1 MSGQLRARRRRRGGR
16 GRGRRQGANKQEQQA
31 TPQGASPD
39 AETQAPAGLDSPA
52 APPDSAGR
60 IWLEEMDPQP
70 DRQGNGRSES
80 SEQAH
85 SPESLALLPAGDSA
99 GASSLTTVEEPLL
112 EIVESP
118 TLPGEK
124 RAPRKSRRERGGRRR
139 GGRGRRG
146 KGGRYIAADAPQ
158 EAAAGAAV
166 AVGASAA
173 GAPATVVDLPAGVPA
188 GAPPQ
193 VQERQEQ
200 PLRRGRGK
208 AHKREDGTKK
218 TLIVNRT
225 GQETRVAILEEGNLA
240 EIFIER
246 ESSRGV
252 IGNIYK
258 GRVSKVLPGMQSA
271 FVRIGL
277 ERDAFLYV
285 SDISPGY
292 DAYEG
297 LVDLDE
303 VEGGQEMRDTSSREG
318 REDKIEKLLKEG
330 QELLVQVTKEPIG
343 TKGPR
348 ITSYV
353 TLPGRF
359 LVLMPQV
366 DNVGVSRKIDDARE
380 RTRLR
385 RVVDK
390 VRPKGMG
397 FIVRTVAESCD
408 AAELEADALWLLSQW
423 DEIRSRAETTTAPAE
438 VRPELSLVPKM
449 IRDLLTSSVVKIVID
464 DDTAWQQAVDL
475 VKRLQP
481 GFVDRIQK
489 YGGGEPIFESYGV
502 QAELDKALRSRV
514 WLRSGGSIVINQTEA
529 LVAIDVNTGKFVG
542 KRNLEDTVLKT
553 NLEAA
558 TEIVRQLRLR
568 DLGGIIVV
576 DFIDMEERKSKR
588 KLIEAFEKEL
598 RKDRART
605 KVLQISDFGL
615 VEITRQ
621 RTKKSLER
629 ILCRTCPYCTGS
641 GRIKTDLTMVLEIRR
656 ELEKIAGSLNG
667 RRLVL
672 RANPDVAHQLELE
685 GRRLVSGIRGLSGA
699 DLTIRADATMHH
711 EQFEIV
717 NL

>member
-1 MSGQLRARRRRRGGR
+1 MPG
-16 GRGRRQGANKQEQQA
+16 E
-31 TPQGASPD
+31 
-39 AETQAPAGLDSPA
+39 
-52 APPDSAGR
+52 APPR
-60 IWLEEMDPQP
+60 
-70 DRQGNGRSES
+70 N
-80 SEQAH
+80 
-85 SPESLALLPAGDSA
+85 ALP
-99 GASSLTTVEEPLL
+99 
-112 EIVESP
+112 
-118 TLPGEK
+118 
-124 RAPRKSRRERGGRRR
+124 
-139 GGRGRRG
+139 
-146 KGGRYIAADAPQ
+146 
-158 EAAAGAAV
+158 
-166 AVGASAA
+166 
-173 GAPATVVDLPAGVPA
+173 GAPAAAPLTDPDSSATAVMPAVA
-188 GAPPQ
+188 EAP
-193 VQERQEQ
+193 EKTEQ
-200 PLRRGRGK
+200 PLRARSSRGRFT
-208 AHKREDGTKK
+208 KREDSTRK

-225 GQETRVAILEEGNLA
+225 GQETRVAILEEGSLA

-303 VEGGQEMRDTSSREG
+303 VEGGQEIRDSSAKAG

-385 RVVDK
+385 RIVDK

-397 FIVRTVAESCD
+397 FIVRTVAEACD
-408 AAELEADALWLLSQW
+408 AQELEADALWLLSQW
-423 DEIRSRAETTTAPAE
+423 DEIRSRAETVVAPAE
-438 VRPELSLVPKM
+438 VRPELSIVPKM
-449 IRDLLTSSVVKIVID
+449 IRDLLTPNVVKIVLD
-464 DDTAWQQAVDL
+464 DDAAYREAVDL

-481 GFVDRIQK
+481 AILDRIQR
-489 YGGGEPIFESYGV
+489 YAGAEPIFESYGV

-629 ILCRTCPYCTGS
+629 ILCRTCPYCTGT
-641 GRIKTDLTMVLEIRR
+641 GRIKTEVTMVLEIRR
-656 ELEKIAGSLNG
+656 ELEKIAASLGG
-667 RRLVL
+667 RRLVI
-672 RANPDVAHQLELE
+672 RANPDVAQQLEVD
-685 GRRLVSGIRGLSGA
+685 GRKLVAGIRGLSGA
-699 DLTIRADATMHH
+699 DITIRADATMHH
-711 EQFEIV
+711 EQFEIT

>member
-1 MSGQLRARRRRRGGR
+1 VDDEAVPVLEGPEVAEKPERTEQPHRASRSSR
-16 GRGRRQGANKQEQQA
+16 GRFQ
-31 TPQGASPD
+31 
-39 AETQAPAGLDSPA
+39 
-52 APPDSAGR
+52 
-60 IWLEEMDPQP
+60 
-70 DRQGNGRSES
+70 
-80 SEQAH
+80 
-85 SPESLALLPAGDSA
+85 
-99 GASSLTTVEEPLL
+99 
-112 EIVESP
+112 
-118 TLPGEK
+118 
-124 RAPRKSRRERGGRRR
+124 
-139 GGRGRRG
+139 
-146 KGGRYIAADAPQ
+146 
-158 EAAAGAAV
+158 
-166 AVGASAA
+166 
-173 GAPATVVDLPAGVPA
+173 
-188 GAPPQ
+188 
-193 VQERQEQ
+193 
-200 PLRRGRGK
+200 
-208 AHKREDGTKK
+208 KREDATKK

-225 GQETRVAILEEGNLA
+225 GQETRVAILEEGTLA

-303 VEGGQEMRDTSSREG
+303 VEGGQEIRDESQRAG

-385 RVVDK
+385 RIVDK

-397 FIVRTVAESCD
+397 FIVRTVAEACD
-408 AAELEADALWLLSQW
+408 ENELEADALWLLSQW
-423 DEIRSRAETTTAPAE
+423 DEIRGKAETVTAPAE
-438 VRPELSLVPKM
+438 VRPELSIVPKM
-449 IRDLLTSSVVKIVID
+449 IRDLLTASVQKIVID
-464 DDTAWQQAVDL
+464 DDAAYKQAVDL

-481 GFVDRIQK
+481 AILDRIQR
-489 YGGGEPIFESYGV
+489 YAGGEPIFDSYGV

-598 RKDRART
+598 RRDRART

-629 ILCRTCPYCTGS
+629 ILCRTCPYCTGT
-641 GRIKTDLTMVLEIRR
+641 GRIKTDITMVLEIRR
-656 ELEKIAGSLNG
+656 ELEKIASSLSG
-667 RRLVL
+667 KRLVL
-672 RANPDVAHQLELE
+672 RANPDVAHQLEVD
-685 GRRLVSGIRGLSGA
+685 GRKLVDGIRGLSGA
-699 DLTIRADATMHH
+699 DITIRADATLHH
-711 EQFEIV
+711 EQFEIT